1 MIYFPEL
8 NYTIVVV
15 LIKTSILYSYKRIFG
30 HVKTTKYHIYA
41 LLALSWAWGVAFFL
55 TIVFQCTPVDK
66 AWMPEKPGYCI
77 PIVPFLWGNSIS
89 NFIIDWMILL
99 VPVVPVLKLHLP
111 MTQKILVAL
120 SFLFGSL

>member
-15 LIKTSILYSYKRIFG
+15 LIKTSILFSYKRIFG
-30 HVKTTKYHIYA
+30 HVKATKYHIYA
-41 LLALSWAWGVAFFL
+41 LLGLSWAWGIAFFL
-55 TIVFQCTPVDK
+55 TITFQCNPIDK
-66 AWMPEKPGYCI
+66 AWIPEKPGHCI

-99 VPVVPVLKLHLP
+99 VPVIPVLKLQLP
-111 MTQKILVAL
+111 MKQKVLVGL
-120 SFLFGSL
+120 SFLFGSV